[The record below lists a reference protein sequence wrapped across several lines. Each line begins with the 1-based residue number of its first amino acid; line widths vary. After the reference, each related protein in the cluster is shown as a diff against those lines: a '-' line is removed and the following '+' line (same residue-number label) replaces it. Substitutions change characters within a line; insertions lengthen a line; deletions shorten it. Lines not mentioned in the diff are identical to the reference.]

1 MFYIITSI
9 NYQSKV
15 LKNDFCKN
23 HLNFVYKL
31 DFIAMLYYHIWYY
44 NLYTRRD
51 IPMKK
56 LLSIVLAA
64 AIVAAAGI
72 TMSACGSGNGAG
84 GNTNSSASTDATKT
98 IKSKDDLAGARIGV
112 QLGTTGDIAYASDY
126 EKEGSVIERYN
137 KGADAV
143 IALTQGKVDC
153 VIIDSEPAKAFVEQN
168 KGLKI
173 LDDTFDT
180 EEYAIA
186 LPKDK
191 ENLVKDFN
199 KALDELTKDGTLKSI
214 VDNYIGDDTKGKSPY
229 KSPENVD
236 TSKGELHMATNAA
249 FEPYEYKENNQIVGI
264 DPMIAQAI
272 CDKLGYKLVID
283 DMDFDAIIT
292 AVQSGKADFGMA
304 GMTIKDERKEAVSFT
319 TPYTKTT
326 QVIIVKE

>member
-1 MFYIITSI
+1 
-9 NYQSKV
+9 
-15 LKNDFCKN
+15 
-23 HLNFVYKL
+23 
-31 DFIAMLYYHIWYY
+31 
-44 NLYTRRD
+44 
-51 IPMKK
+51 MKK

-72 TMSACGSGNGAG
+72 AMSACGSDNGAG
-84 GNTNSSASTDATKT
+84 GNNTSASASADATKT
-98 IKSKDDLAGARIGV
+98 IKSKEDLAGARIGV

-304 GMTIKDERKEAVSFT
+304 GMTITDERKEAVSFT

>member
-1 MFYIITSI
+1 
-9 NYQSKV
+9 
-15 LKNDFCKN
+15 
-23 HLNFVYKL
+23 
-31 DFIAMLYYHIWYY
+31 
-44 NLYTRRD
+44 
-51 IPMKK
+51 MKK
-56 LLSIVLAA
+56 LLSIMLAA

-72 TMSACGSGNGAG
+72 AMSACGSDNGAG
-84 GNTNSSASTDATKT
+84 GNNTSASASADATKT
-98 IKSKDDLAGARIGV
+98 IKSKEDLAGARIGV

-126 EKEGSVIERYN
+126 EKDGSVIERYN

-153 VIIDSEPAKAFVEQN
+153 VIIDSEPAKAFVAQN

-173 LDDTFDT
+173 LEDTFDT

-191 ENLVKDFN
+191 EDLVKDFN
-199 KALDELTKDGTLKSI
+199 KALDELTKDGTVKSI